1 MVSMN
6 PDAPLIVIA
15 VYRPK
20 EGKTAE
26 LEALVREHLPILLSQ
41 DLVTTR
47 PSIAM
52 RAKDGTIVE
61 VFEWKSL
68 KAIEG
73 AHTNP
78 AVIEMWTRFGEACT
92 YQKLV
97 DLEESQQQWAGFEP
111 FDLRVGAAM

>member
-1 MVSMN
+1 MVFMN

-26 LEALVREHLPILLSQ
+26 LEALVREHIPILLSQ

-47 PSIAM
+47 SSITM

>member
-1 MVSMN
+1 MN
-6 PDAPLIVIA
+6 PETPLIVIA

-26 LEALVREHLPILLSQ
+26 LEALLRDHMPILLSQ
-41 DLVTTR
+41 DLVTAR

-68 KAIEG
+68 KAIES

-78 AVIEMWTRFGEACT
+78 AVVEMWNRFAEACT

-97 DLEESQQQWAGFEP
+97 DLEESQQQWAGFAP
-111 FDLRVGAAM
+111 FDLRAGAASHA

>member
-6 PDAPLIVIA
+6 PNAPLIVIA

-47 PSIAM
+47 PSIMM

-61 VFEWKSL
+61 VFEWKSA

-78 AVIEMWTRFGEACT
+78 VVVEMWNRFGEACT

-111 FDLRVGAAM
+111 FPLNG